1 MTEKLASV
9 CGVPECVLELSKTFE
24 CVLSAP
30 ESGECV
36 LESLGLAEYARF
48 DDGAEFIFHAMVASA
63 QVKSFH
69 WGQ

>member
-1 MTEKLASV
+1 M
-9 CGVPECVLELSKTFE
+9 CLEE
-24 CVLSAP
+24 SAP

-69 WGQ
+69 WRQ